1 MKKKILLGVLLTL
14 TLICLFAF
22 SISAVEIDGV
32 HYTLKN
38 GETPTAEVSKDNAT
52 STTTVVLIP
61 ETVEYEGV
69 TYKVTSIANSAFNNN
84 DTVESIRIESPY
96 ITSIP
101 HSFILNTYNGALR
114 SVSLDFTKITRIET
128 AGLNSGRNSN
138 GNDPEANSIYF
149 YDLNGNKVTDFDFPN
164 IEFIGYASCQGVN
177 FDKIVIHANTTIGV
191 SGDYSQLFRKSTAHT
206 LIVKGE
212 RTKIS
217 NYEYAQMPNLK
228 SITIESKSLTSI
240 GANAFASC
248 PLVEEIYID
257 FSNCTYVGGSAFIF
271 AKQYDSGST
280 TAQWYNLEGEK
291 IIDLSNLKTISG
303 TAFASANIGSAKII
317 WPKSLDSIGDQ
328 CFRKCN
334 ISQPMYINASEGKTL
349 TVEYWAMNGNSFPF
363 VVLGKGVTT
372 VKCRFEAECTV
383 VALGDTVNFTDG
395 TVFNKSGSVLYCK
408 AYTGTDLSSKSNVTV
423 NTITDG
429 SAILYAACGLVANVT
444 LTDGT
449 TESFNY
455 VNHEYTGVADETVCP
470 SGSLILYTCAG
481 CKDTYEQATDAFV
494 SKEHNFDLE
503 NGASVAEIIYI
514 NNNYFANGSVKI
526 KCAGCDASNEDI
538 EIGALFTAV
547 GYSENEVIGGFIS
560 HTIKVNLENMAE
572 YERLTGITVRYGLVA
587 ALHKDGKPIY
597 LDGDKIATVD
607 KAYSLDMTNTEY
619 SNLLIKVNGITDARA
634 INCNAFAVINGEIT
648 YLCGDTASSV
658 AAPKSLNILPEVA
671 ESISCEAQA
680 PESKQYA

>member
-1 MKKKILLGVLLTL
+1 MKKRILLGVLIVLALT
-14 TLICLFAF
+14 CLFAF

-69 TYKVTSIANSAFNNN
+69 TYKVTSIASSAFNNN

-138 GNDPEANSIYF
+138 GNNPEANSIYF
-149 YDLNGNKVTDFDFPN
+149 YDLDGNRVTDFDFPN
-164 IEFIGYASCQGVN
+164 IEYIGYASCQGVN

-212 RTKIS
+212 RTTIS
-217 NYEYAQMPNLK
+217 NYEFAQMPNLK
-228 SITIESKSLTSI
+228 YIRIESKSLTKI
-240 GANAFASC
+240 GSNAFSTC

-280 TAQWYNLEGEK
+280 TAQWYNLDGEK
-291 IIDLSNLKTISG
+291 IIDLSNLKTLSG
-303 TAFASANIGSAKII
+303 TAFASSNIGSAKII
-317 WPKSLDSIGDQ
+317 WPDALDTFGDQ

-334 ISQPMYINASEGKTL
+334 ISQPIYINASQGTTI
-349 TVEYWAMNGNSFPF
+349 TVPYWAMNGNSFTF
-363 VVLGKGVTT
+363 VVLGSGVTT
-372 VKCRFEAECTV
+372 VSARFEGECTV
-383 VALGDTVNFTDG
+383 VALADSVNFTDSN
-395 TVFNKSGSVLYCK
+395 VFNKSGSLLYCK
-408 AYTGTDLSSKSNVTV
+408 AYTGTDLSSKTNVTV
-423 NTITDG
+423 NTIT
-429 SAILYAACGLVANVT
+429 SASALKYGACGLTASVT

-455 VNHEYTGVADETVCP
+455 VNHEHKGVVDNTVCP
-470 SGSLILYTCAG
+470 LGSLTLYTCAG
-481 CKDTYEQATDAFV
+481 CGDQYEITTDEFV
-494 SKEHNFDLE
+494 SKSHNFDLE
-503 NGASVAEIIYI
+503 NGATVLEIIYL
-514 NNNYFANGSVKI
+514 NNNYFANGNVKI
-526 KCAGCDASNEDI
+526 KCASCEATNEDT
-538 EIGALFTAV
+538 EFGALFTAV
-547 GYSENEVIGGFIS
+547 GYSQSEVYGGFIS
-560 HTIKVNLENMAE
+560 HTIKVNLDNVKE

-587 ALHKDGKPIY
+587 AVHNDGKPIY
-597 LDGDKIATVD
+597 LNGDKIEVAE
-607 KAYSLDMTNTEY
+607 KAYSLEMTGTIY
-619 SNLLIKVNGITDARA
+619 DNLLIIINGITENKAM
-634 INCNAFAVINGEIT
+634 NCNAYAVINGEIT
-648 YLCGDTASSV
+648 YLCGNIASDTAE
-658 AAPKSLNILPEVA
+658 AKSLNIVPEVVS
-671 ESISCEAQA
+671 SISLDAQA
-680 PESKQYA
+680 PENKQYA